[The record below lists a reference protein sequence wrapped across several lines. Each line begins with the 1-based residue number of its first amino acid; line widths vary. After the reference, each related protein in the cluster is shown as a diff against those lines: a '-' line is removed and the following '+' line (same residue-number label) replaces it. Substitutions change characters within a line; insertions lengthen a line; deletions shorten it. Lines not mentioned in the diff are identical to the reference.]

1 MTPVVIFAYQGD
13 AIPVV
18 LAARSAVA
26 AGCMP
31 VIVDDAAHPLPGHV
45 RGALWA
51 LGAEY
56 QADPMA
62 RRGNLN
68 GTDVAAWIAR
78 KLADAALRHGS
89 WHAIKLD
96 ADTLLVDAGRFRG
109 TVGCKSSSVSRRDA
123 FGACYSLQYGTASI
137 VASSLAA
144 QPVDPEAPE
153 DLTIWAEIR
162 RLVLPHHLEDFDP
175 ERGLFCAAPPWA
187 SVGQARNFAAITF
200 GNPPRDPSW
209 RQMRAFLEYLER
221 TSQDLGL
228 SSHPKPAIDQ
238 P

>member
-26 AGCMP
+26 AGCVP

-45 RGALWA
+45 RGTLWA

-56 QADPMA
+56 QADPMP

-68 GTDVAAWIAR
+68 GTDVAAWIAG

-109 TVGCKSSSVSRRDA
+109 TVGCKSS
-123 FGACYSLQYGTASI
+123 
-137 VASSLAA
+137 
-144 QPVDPEAPE
+144 VDPEAPE
-153 DLTIWAEIR
+153 DLTIWAEVR

-228 SSHPKPAIDQ
+228 SRPSERAIDQ